1 MNYLWAVVFI
11 SFQFIYWA
19 CTNLLNTMPSFD
31 SFHQV
36 LGDIKLP
43 APFFINFICVGNK
56 ADSSWL
62 KNLLFKISC
71 ILCFPVAWLTR
82 LCVFNPLLPNWLAW
96 AKLLYPHC
104 CFWHSDVQVQVVFR
118 GTDAISKKTLKE
130 IYSQIV
136 DHGNPSRLI
145 LVVQSK
151 MTSCARKDLEICQ
164 YKVEIINVS

>member
-1 MNYLWAVVFI
+1 M
-11 SFQFIYWA
+11 
-19 CTNLLNTMPSFD
+19 
-31 SFHQV
+31 
-36 LGDIKLP
+36 
-43 APFFINFICVGNK
+43 
-56 ADSSWL
+56 
-62 KNLLFKISC
+62 
-71 ILCFPVAWLTR
+71 
-82 LCVFNPLLPNWLAW
+82 
-96 AKLLYPHC
+96 
-104 CFWHSDVQVQVVFR
+104 QVQVVFR